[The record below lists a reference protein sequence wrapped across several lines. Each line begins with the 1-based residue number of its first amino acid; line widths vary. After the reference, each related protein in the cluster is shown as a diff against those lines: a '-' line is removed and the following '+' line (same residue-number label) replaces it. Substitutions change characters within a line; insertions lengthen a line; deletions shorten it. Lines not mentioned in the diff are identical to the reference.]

1 MVTQTYDEF
10 LRPSGLRGTQYGL
23 LMVVRG
29 FGNITVTKLADWAIM
44 ERTTV
49 TRNLKLLEKR
59 GLVRIEAGKDQ
70 RERVV
75 SITDNGTKAL
85 VSALPFW
92 EEAQQHV
99 AGVLG
104 EDRTSN
110 IVKEISSMVSML
122 RKA

>member
-1 MVTQTYDEF
+1 QTYDEF
-10 LRPSGLRGTQYGL
+10 LRPSGLRGTQFGL
-23 LMVVRG
+23 LMVITG

-75 SITDNGTKAL
+75 SITDNGIKAL

-99 AGVLG
+99 AGILG

-122 RKA
+122 RKE